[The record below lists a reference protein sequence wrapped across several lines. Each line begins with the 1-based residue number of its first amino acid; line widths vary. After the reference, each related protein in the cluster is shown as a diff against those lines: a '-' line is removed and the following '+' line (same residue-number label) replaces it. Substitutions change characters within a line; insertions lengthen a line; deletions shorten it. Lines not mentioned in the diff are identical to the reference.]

1 MLIWIFS
8 LAAGSALA
16 FVQYRFGGADGAR
29 VPRAL
34 RAVALV
40 IVLALLLDAPG
51 GPSRRVKPYAAL
63 DASASWTVSGDTS
76 AWRRAVRSADSVGSD
91 TLLLVGD
98 SVRAGRAPAS
108 PTDRATRVAPLVE
121 RALGAGRA
129 AVFITDGRVDDPER
143 LADLPA
149 GSQVVA
155 IDGTSRRDAAVASVD
170 GPSAAVVGD
179 TVEFSAVIE
188 AGGAGS
194 GAGKISLVQGA
205 APVAAAKVDSLAAY
219 EERTVR
225 LRTQIGGAPGPR
237 LFKLIVATD
246 GDALAANDTLSF
258 TLDVAR
264 GASAVFVSSA
274 PDEDAR
280 YALAVLRGTLAVP
293 TRGYFRVAP
302 GRWVQDGSLAAV
314 SEDEVRRTLADAPL
328 AIIHGDTAVFGAPRT
343 LTRGALALIAP
354 PAQKGDDYYATGAP
368 PSPLLAALAGLPW
381 DSLPPVETGVPPRD
395 AEWVAVTSRRARRM
409 DERAVV
415 SGSSNPRR
423 VVEVNAAG
431 LWRWKFRGGRS
442 ADAFTALWGSIFD
455 WLTGDDTDARA
466 AHPVTSW
473 IRSGEPVRW
482 RRGSPRDSAA
492 TVILRAAGGTA
503 RPDTLQL
510 RFAGETGVA
519 ETPPLAPGVYST
531 HTTGGD
537 GLLAVNA
544 SAEWVPRRPMVR
556 SGAVGSAPAADRA
569 PRARTVWW
577 LYAIAIVA
585 LCVEWVLRRKVGLR

>member
-1 MLIWIFS
+1 MLIWIFA

-16 FVQYRFGGADGAR
+16 FVQYRFGGADNAP

-63 DASASWTVSGDTS
+63 DASASWVASGDTT
-76 AWRRAVRSADSVGSD
+76 AWRRAVQSADSVGAD

-98 SVRAGRAPAS
+98 SVRAGRAPAV
-108 PTDRATRVAPLVE
+108 PADRATRVAPLVE

-129 AVFITDGRVDDPER
+129 AVFVTDGRVDDPER

-149 GSQVVA
+149 GSRVVTVEGA
-155 IDGTSRRDAAVASVD
+155 SRLDAAVASVD
-170 GPSAAVVGD
+170 GPSAAVAGD
-179 TVEFSAVIE
+179 TVEFNAVIA

-194 GAGKISLVQGA
+194 HAGTISLVQGTA
-205 APVAAAKVDSLAAY
+205 AVATAKVDSLASY

-225 LRTQIGGAPGPR
+225 LRTQVGGAPGAR
-237 LFKLIVATD
+237 LFRLVLVTD
-246 GDALAANDTLSF
+246 GDALAANDTLAF
-258 TLDVAR
+258 VLDVAR

-280 YALAVLRGTLAVP
+280 YALDVLRGTLAVP

-302 GRWVQDGSLAAV
+302 GRWVQDGSLAIV
-314 SEDEVRRTLADAPL
+314 SEDEVRRTLGEAPL
-328 AIIHGDTAVFGAPRT
+328 AILHGDTAVFGAPRA

-368 PSPLLAALAGLPW
+368 PSPLLAALGGLPW
-381 DSLPPVETGVPPRD
+381 DSLPPVETGIAARD
-395 AEWVAVTSRRARRM
+395 AEWVAVTARRARRM
-409 DERAVV
+409 DERPLV
-415 SGSSNPRR
+415 SGSSKPRR
-423 VVEVNAAG
+423 IVVVSAAG

-442 ADAFTALWGSIFD
+442 ADAFTALWGSVFD
-455 WLTGDDTDARA
+455 WLTGDETDARA
-466 AHPVTSW
+466 AHPVTPW
-473 IRSGEPVRW
+473 LRSGEPVRW
-482 RRGSPRDSAA
+482 RRGSARDSIA
-492 TVILRAAGGTA
+492 TVVLRAQGAPRA
-503 RPDTLQL
+503 DTVHL
-510 RFAGETGVA
+510 RFAGESGVA
-519 ETPPLAPGVYST
+519 EMAPLAPGVYET
-531 HTTGGD
+531 HTAGGD

-544 SAEWVPRRPMVR
+544 SAEWLPRRPMVR
-556 SGAVGSAPAADRA
+556 SGAVGSAAAADRA
-569 PRARTVWW
+569 PRARTLWW
-577 LYAIAIVA
+577 LYAIAILA

>member
-1 MLIWIFS
+1 MLIWIFAF
-8 LAAGSALA
+8 AAGSALA
-16 FVQYRFGGADGAR
+16 FAQYRLGGASNAP

-40 IVLALLLDAPG
+40 IVLALLLDAAG

-63 DASASWTVSGDTS
+63 DASVSWVAAGDS
-76 AWRRAVRSADSVGSD
+76 ALWARAVRSADSVGAD

-98 SVRAGRAPAS
+98 SVRAGSAPAM

-129 AVFITDGRVDDPER
+129 AVFVTDGRVDDPER

-149 GSQVVA
+149 GSRVVTV
-155 IDGTSRRDAAVASVD
+155 DGASRLDAAVASVD

-179 TVEFSAVIE
+179 TVEFNAVIA

-194 GAGKISLVQGA
+194 HAGRISLVQGTA
-205 APVAAAKVDSLAAY
+205 TLATAKVDSLASY

-225 LRTQIGGAPGPR
+225 LGTQVAGAPGAR
-237 LFKLIVATD
+237 LFRLVLATD

-258 TLDVAR
+258 TLEVAR
-264 GASAVFVSSA
+264 GASAVFASSA

-280 YALAVLRGTLAVP
+280 YALNVLRGTLAVP

-314 SEDEVRRTLADAPL
+314 SEGEVRRALAEAPL
-328 AIIHGDTAVFGAPRT
+328 AILHGDTAVFGAPRP
-343 LTRGALALIAP
+343 LTHGALALVAP

-368 PSPLLAALAGLPW
+368 PSPLLAALSGLPW
-381 DSLPPVETGVPPRD
+381 DSLPPVETGAAARD
-395 AEWVAVTSRRARRM
+395 AEWVAVTARRARRM
-409 DERAVV
+409 DERPLV
-415 SGSSNPRR
+415 SGSSKPRR
-423 VVEVNAAG
+423 VVVVSAAG

-455 WLTGDDTDARA
+455 WLTGDETDARA
-466 AHPVTSW
+466 AHPVTAW
-473 IRSGEPVRW
+473 LRSGEPVRW
-482 RRGSPRDSAA
+482 RRGSARDSVA
-492 TVILRAAGGTA
+492 TVVVRAAGA
-503 RPDTLQL
+503 QRADTLHL
-510 RFAGETGVA
+510 RFAGETGIA
-519 ETPPLAPGVYST
+519 ETPPLEPGVYET
-531 HTTGGD
+531 HTAGGD

-569 PRARTVWW
+569 PRARSLWW
-577 LYAIAIVA
+577 LYAIAIAA
-585 LCVEWVLRRKVGLR
+585 LCAEWILRRKVGLR

>member
-1 MLIWIFS
+1 MLIWIFA

-16 FVQYRFGGADGAR
+16 FAQYRFGGGSGAP

-40 IVLALLLDAPG
+40 VVLALLFDAPG
-51 GPSRRVKPYAAL
+51 GPSRRVRPYSAL
-63 DASASWTVSGDTS
+63 DASASWVASGDS
-76 AWRRAVRSADSVGSD
+76 ALWRRAVQAADSVGAD

-98 SVRAGRAPAS
+98 SVRAGRAPAT
-108 PTDRATRVAPLVE
+108 PTDRTTRVAPLVE

-129 AVFITDGRVDDPER
+129 VVFVTDGRVDDPER

-149 GSQVVA
+149 GSHVVA
-155 IDGTSRRDAAVASVD
+155 LDGTARLDAAVASVD

-179 TVEFSAVIE
+179 TVEFNTVIA

-194 GAGKISLVQGA
+194 HAGRISLMQGA
-205 APVAAAKVDSLAAY
+205 ATVATATVDALASY

-225 LRTQIGGAPGPR
+225 LHTQVGGAPGAR
-237 LFKLIVATD
+237 LFRLVLVTD

-258 TLDVAR
+258 VLDVAR

-280 YALAVLRGTLAVP
+280 YALDVLRGTLAVP

-302 GRWVQDGSLAAV
+302 GRWVQDGSLGV
-314 SEDEVRRTLADAPL
+314 VPEGEVRRTLSEAPL
-328 AIIHGDTAVFGAPRT
+328 AIMHGDTAVFGAPRS
-343 LTRGALALIAP
+343 LTRGALALVAP
-354 PAQKGDDYYATGAP
+354 PAQKGDDFYATGAP
-368 PSPLLAALAGLPW
+368 PSPLLPALSGLPW
-381 DSLPPVETGVPPRD
+381 DSLPPVETGTAPRD
-395 AEWVAVTSRRARRM
+395 AEWVAVTARRARRM
-409 DERAVV
+409 DERPLV
-415 SGSSNPRR
+415 SGSSKPRR
-423 VVEVNAAG
+423 VVVVSAAG

-442 ADAFTALWGSIFD
+442 ADAFTAVWGSIFD
-455 WLTGDDTDARA
+455 WLTGDETDARA
-466 AHPVTSW
+466 AHPVTPW
-473 IRSGEPVRW
+473 LRSGEPVRW
-482 RRGSPRDSAA
+482 RRGSPRDSTA
-492 TVILRAAGGTA
+492 TVIVRVNGGARA
-503 RPDTLQL
+503 DTLRL

-519 ETPPLAPGVYST
+519 ETPPLAPGVYET

-544 SAEWVPRRPMVR
+544 SAEWLPRRPMVR

-569 PRARTVWW
+569 PRARMLWW
-577 LYAIAIVA
+577 LYAIAIAA
-585 LCVEWVLRRKVGLR
+585 LCAEWVLRRKVGLR